1 MWFHA
6 YMMKPDVSTVVQSL
20 QREYCEL
27 REVEKALG
35 EGSPVKWGGAV
46 GPSNMRNLRGK
57 FRVQAEDMLHQS
69 AQRRR
74 LDQFLSCL
82 YFQKQQQ
89 AYVANDHNRRNPD
102 DPVVIDANG
111 QWEESAHS
119 SAPPAS
125 DSDLEDDAE
134 HAHGPSGNLSE
145 YELER
150 LRRIR
155 EHSAFLQQ
163 LDLSSAS
170 NK

>member
-1 MWFHA
+1 
-6 YMMKPDVSTVVQSL
+6 
-20 QREYCEL
+20 
-27 REVEKALG
+27 
-35 EGSPVKWGGAV
+35 
-46 GPSNMRNLRGK
+46 MRNLRGK
-57 FRVQAEDMLHQS
+57 FRVQAEDVDMLRQS

-89 AYVANDHNRRNPD
+89 AYVANAHNRRNPD

-163 LDLSSAS
+163 LGLSLAS